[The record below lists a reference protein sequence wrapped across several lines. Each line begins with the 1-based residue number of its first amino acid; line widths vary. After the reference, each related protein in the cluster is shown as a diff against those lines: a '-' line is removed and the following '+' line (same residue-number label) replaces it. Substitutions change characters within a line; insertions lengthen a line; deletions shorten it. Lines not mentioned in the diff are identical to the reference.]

1 MGVNIYRDKHCSF
14 FEIKRGYKSS
24 LSFRKHCHEEYSLG
38 LVELGGTNFWYD
50 NKSARLSSNDMV
62 FLPPGFMHSCNPV
75 DMNNWKFQM
84 LFIDKEWL
92 DYSLEGNGMDLGSAI
107 LRYSTD
113 DPALS
118 SIGPML
124 KKLVSFASPLEKEEL
139 LLTIVHRIVR
149 SGSSLRYFTSEF
161 QRAGVEGIQQYL
173 LKFFNKKVSLAD
185 LEQASGLN
193 RFAIIQSFKDVFKLP
208 PHAYQTLLRVN
219 YAKKELKQGR
229 PLLEVGLEAG
239 FYDQSHFTK
248 VFKNYVGLTPS
259 AYQVPIA

>member
-1 MGVNIYRDKHCSF
+1 MGVNIYRDRHCPV
-14 FEIKRGYKSS
+14 FEIKRGYQSS

-38 LVELGGTNFWYD
+38 LVELGKTNFWYD
-50 NKSARLSSNDMV
+50 GRSSRLSSNDVV

-92 DYSLEGNGMDLGSAI
+92 DFSLERNGMDLDSAI
-107 LRYSTD
+107 LRYSPD

-118 SIGPML
+118 SIASTL

-139 LLTIVHRIVR
+139 LLTIIHRIME
-149 SGSSLRYFTSEF
+149 SDKSHRYVTSEF
-161 QRAGVEGIQQYL
+161 QRARVEGIQQYL
-173 LKFFNKKVSLAD
+173 LKSFNKKVSLAD
-185 LEQASGLN
+185 LEQVSGLN
-193 RFAIIQSFKDVFKLP
+193 RFAIIQSFKDVFKIP

-219 YAKKELKQGR
+219 YSKKELKQGR

-259 AYQVPIA
+259 AYQESIA